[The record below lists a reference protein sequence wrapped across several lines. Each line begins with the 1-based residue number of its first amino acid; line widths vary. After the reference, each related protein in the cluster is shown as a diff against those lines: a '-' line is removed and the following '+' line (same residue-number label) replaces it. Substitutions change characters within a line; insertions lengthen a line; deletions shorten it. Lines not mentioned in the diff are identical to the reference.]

1 MLRKLL
7 HLLKPIIISWSHAE
21 PIRLQHIIIQSLSSY
36 QFALHHNNCHFES
49 INLYKLYR
57 EVTKL
62 VCIGLQWRSTG
73 LSHTRVRCHDF
84 VIVETQKSFMG
95 QIIIP
100 TLLRVQEIQSY
111 MLYTNILT
119 AKFNKLNKKS
129 GEKMPRQTEF
139 DLMKA

>member
-1 MLRKLL
+1 M
-7 HLLKPIIISWSHAE
+7 LKPIIISWSHAE
-21 PIRLQHIIIQSLSSY
+21 PIRLQHIIIAQFLSSY
-36 QFALHHNNCHFES
+36 QFTLHHNNCHFES

-62 VCIGLQWRSTG
+62 VSIGLQWRSTG

-111 MLYTNILT
+111 TMYTSILT

-129 GEKMPRQTEF
+129 EGEKFP
-139 DLMKA
+139 DKLSLI

>member
-1 MLRKLL
+1 M
-7 HLLKPIIISWSHAE
+7 
-21 PIRLQHIIIQSLSSY
+21 
-36 QFALHHNNCHFES
+36 
-49 INLYKLYR
+49 
-57 EVTKL
+57 
-62 VCIGLQWRSTG
+62 G

-84 VIVETQKSFMG
+84 VIVETKKSFMG
-95 QIIIP
+95 QITVP
-100 TLLRVQEIQSY
+100 MLLRVQEIQSY